1 MSEPSQPASTPE
13 KARRVLVVGID
24 GVRHDVLLALPT
36 PHIDAVA
43 AAGFLAA
50 VEVADGTPT
59 MSGPCWATITTGVT
73 VDKHAVW
80 SNDFSGNRLRVFPDF
95 ATRLARQDG
104 RRTYVAAGWDPLVT
118 VANGGPLFAHPSR
131 LSYSAPAADTPQA
144 WEDCDEQIT
153 EDAVRVLGTDD
164 SEASFVYL
172 GAPDETAHFLGCGAE
187 YERSV
192 VRADERLGRIL
203 AAVRHRAGY
212 DDETWTVIVVTD
224 HGHVRAGG
232 HGGRSGAER
241 TAWVACSGPDV
252 TAGRT
257 PDRVRHE
264 DVAAHVYAALGR
276 TADRHWT
283 LDGRPFTAAPRAVL
297 FDMDGTLVDTESLW
311 WQTVAALA
319 QELGHEL
326 GDADLPA
333 VLGRSVHDTAAH
345 LHDVTGTGRE
355 PAGLAAELD
364 RRFLAAV
371 QERTVARPGAVE
383 LLDLLERE
391 GVPVGLVSASPRSV
405 MDAVLKTLGAYRFQ
419 VTVAEGE
426 TPATKPAPDPYLAAA
441 GSLGVPPAACV
452 AVEDTPVGVAS
463 AEAAGCVVLAVPSL
477 APIPAAPGRTVR
489 GSLEGIDF
497 DWLRTLV
504 AAGNASGPLRQ
515 GG

>member
-1 MSEPSQPASTPE
+1 MSEPSQSASTPE

-36 PHIDAVA
+36 PHIDAIA

-164 SEASFVYL
+164 PEASFVYL
-172 GAPDETAHFLGCGAE
+172 GAPDETAHFLGCGEE

-203 AAVRHRAGY
+203 AAVRNRAGY
-212 DDETWTVIVVTD
+212 DGEAWTVIVVTD

-252 TAGRT
+252 IAGRT

-283 LDGRPFTAAPRAVL
+283 LDGRPFTAAPSAVL
-297 FDMDGTLVDTESLW
+297 FDMDGTLVDTETLW

-319 QELGHEL
+319 QELGHHL
-326 GDADLPA
+326 GDTDLPA

-345 LHDVTGTGRE
+345 LHEITGTGRE
-355 PAGLAAELD
+355 PAALAAELD

-405 MDAVLKTLGAYRFQ
+405 VDAVLKALGAYRFQ

-426 TPATKPAPDPYLAAA
+426 TSATKPAPDPYLAAA
-441 GSLGVPPAACV
+441 RSLGVPPASCV

-477 APIPAAPGRTVR
+477 APVPAAPGRTVR
-489 GSLEGIDF
+489 GSLEGIDL
-497 DWLRTLV
+497 DWLRTLA
-504 AAGNASGPLRQ
+504 AAGNA
-515 GG
+515 